1 MTPLSTIETI
11 LAISVAVGTLFT
23 MVAMAIRWLV
33 KHYLVEIKQELKPN
47 GGGSIKD
54 QINRLETRIDK
65 NETLNTE
72 SFRRIEKLERKI
84 DDLYE
89 KFIDYIANKK

>member
-1 MTPLSTIETI
+1 
-11 LAISVAVGTLFT
+11 
-23 MVAMAIRWLV
+23 MVAMAIRWLI
-33 KHYLVEIKQELKPN
+33 KHYLGEIKQELKPN

-54 QINRLETRIDK
+54 QINRLEVRIDR
-65 NETLNTE
+65 NETLHTE
-72 SFRRIEKLERKI
+72 SFRRIEKVERKI

>member
-1 MTPLSTIETI
+1 
-11 LAISVAVGTLFT
+11 

-33 KHYLVEIKQELKPN
+33 KHYLGEIKQELKPN

-54 QINRLETRIDK
+54 QINRLEVRTER
-65 NETLNTE
+65 NENLNTE
-72 SFRRIEKLERKI
+72 SFRRIEKVERKI

>member
-1 MTPLSTIETI
+1 MSPLSTIETV
-11 LAISVAVGTLFT
+11 LAISVAIGTLFT
-23 MVAMAIRWLV
+23 MGAMAIRWLI
-33 KHYLVEIKQELKPN
+33 KHYLAEIKQELKPN

-72 SFRRIEKLERKI
+72 SFRRIEKVERKI